1 MVIFKKVFG
10 ILRSYFTWSGCHATA
25 VGDPAQP
32 EQSWRSSSGSHPG
45 AHQELGGVIQVNV
58 TAAVGGLSGQC
69 AGLKLDDLSLN
80 HIECLSLF
88 CKVI

>member
-1 MVIFKKVFG
+1 MELTDHF
-10 ILRSYFTWSGCHATA
+10 
-25 VGDPAQP
+25 
-32 EQSWRSSSGSHPG
+32 G

-58 TAAVGGLSGQC
+58 TVAVGGLSGQC

>member
-1 MVIFKKVFG
+1 MELTDHF
-10 ILRSYFTWSGCHATA
+10 
-25 VGDPAQP
+25 
-32 EQSWRSSSGSHPG
+32 G

-88 CKVI
+88 CKVIWEKLKKK